1 LAGLNFDLMS
11 APRLPQPT
19 RSRLLALVH
28 LGVGLLQSVLFPE
41 RQPRRLEALL
51 GLVEIRRAAERRAG
65 DVDLDVPRQ
74 TPGLRS
80 LAKRMRPMRWPSS
93 STL

>member
-1 LAGLNFDLMS
+1 MS
-11 APRLPQPT
+11 APRLPQPA

-51 GLVEIRRAAERRAG
+51 GLVEIRRAAERRTG
-65 DVDLDVPRQ
+65 DMHLDVPE
-74 TPGLRS
+74 PDAGIS
-80 LAKRMRPMRWPSS
+80 LADKADAADALAVS
-93 STL
+93 